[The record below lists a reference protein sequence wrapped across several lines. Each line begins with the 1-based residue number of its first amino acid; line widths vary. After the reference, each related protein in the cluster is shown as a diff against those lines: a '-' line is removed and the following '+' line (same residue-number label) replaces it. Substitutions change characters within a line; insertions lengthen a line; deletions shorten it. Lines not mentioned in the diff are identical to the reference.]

1 MSLRQWDKKKKK
13 TVGNEISFRH
23 SGGYHKFS
31 KTKINARSYR
41 RDAAAA
47 KLNQIMEVYWLLRSI
62 HELSAAQIRDV
73 VCTDAAVAI
82 IRGEGEDRVE
92 RVVWIAGTQVDVDDT
107 AQWSMQV
114 TLETIRYTWIVD
126 SIFLH

>member
-1 MSLRQWDKKKKK
+1 
-13 TVGNEISFRH
+13 
-23 SGGYHKFS
+23 
-31 KTKINARSYR
+31 
-41 RDAAAA
+41 
-47 KLNQIMEVYWLLRSI
+47 MEVYWLLRSI

-82 IRGEGEDRVE
+82 IRGEGVDRVE

-114 TLETIRYTWIVD
+114 TLETIRYTWIVLLIVFSFIKTAD
-126 SIFLH
+126 VISIVVYARVSTVRFQ